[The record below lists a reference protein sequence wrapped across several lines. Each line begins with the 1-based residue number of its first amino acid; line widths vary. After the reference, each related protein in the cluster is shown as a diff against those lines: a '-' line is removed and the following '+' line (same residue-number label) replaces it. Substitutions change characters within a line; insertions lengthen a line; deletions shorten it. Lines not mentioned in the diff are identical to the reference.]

1 MVGGDGSR
9 ESVRASMNRESGQDY
24 YLENRQCLLFC
35 FFCGISDLWDIPGL
49 QGDKNGNMR
58 PRQPG
63 GKDAHGESQ
72 AFSGASL
79 KKKKSSELASWSSLQ
94 LPIGTGLLGH
104 QESETIC
111 GSGRKS
117 VLID

>member
-79 KKKKSSELASWSSLQ
+79 KKKKAVSWPHGPVSSCQLVLACWDIKSLR
-94 LPIGTGLLGH
+94 PSVDLG
-104 QESETIC
+104 ERVS
-111 GSGRKS
+111 
-117 VLID
+117 